1 MNGMF
6 SPHTPDFPDFMY
18 LDFIGA
24 DTYPKSSCKLNQFS
38 EDDRV
43 TPQR

>member
-6 SPHTPDFPDFMY
+6 SPRTPDSPDFMY

-24 DTYPKSSCKLNQFS
+24 DTCPKSSCKLNQFS
-38 EDDRV
+38 KDDRV
-43 TPQR
+43 TP

>member
-18 LDFIGA
+18 LDFIG
-24 DTYPKSSCKLNQFS
+24 DI
-38 EDDRV
+38 
-43 TPQR
+43 PQIIL